1 MLLLYRI
8 FFPVFTFLIRTLTL
22 PGSKLQ
28 RHLKVRSLFNE
39 KFSFQNPV
47 WLHASSVGEY
57 EQAREI
63 ILALKEQYPGVQVIC
78 SIFSAS
84 GWEQRKNDGAADY
97 FFPLPF
103 DHYFKMKALLEK
115 IQPSC
120 ILYARYDL
128 WPNLVHL
135 ATKRNI
141 PQMLFCAS
149 NPPGSKRFQPPFGSF
164 QKVIHKQLQCIATI
178 DEEENLF
185 FQSWFHN
192 DVNAFGD
199 TRYDAIQHRLSKH
212 DKAFL
217 DSIQSILPRG
227 KKVLIAGSCYKTSI
241 QFLIDF
247 VSANEHYFLILVPHH
262 PSKELT
268 SYSVEHCGQKN
279 IDCSIL
285 SSNPGSATNCLMVD
299 QVGRLLQ
306 LYRLA
311 DYAYVGGG
319 WEGSIH
325 TLIEPIALGVPTFCG
340 PHIHVSKEAI
350 QLKESKIV
358 QVMNE
363 STSGEVE
370 LCLQDINE
378 NYEEI
383 QQAGNLFFKEKTGAT
398 KSILK
403 YLGDNGWFTNNS

>member
-1 MLLLYRI
+1 MLLLYRVI
-8 FFPVFTFLIRTLTL
+8 LPVLTFLLRMLTL
-22 PGSKLQ
+22 PGSKLKK
-28 RHLKVRSLFNE
+28 HLIIRDLFNDN
-39 KFSFQNPV
+39 FLFHSPI

-57 EQAREI
+57 EQAREV
-63 ILALKEQYPGVQVIC
+63 ILALKAKYQGVQVIC

-103 DHYFKMKALLEK
+103 DHYFKMKGLLEK
-115 IQPSC
+115 IKPSC

-128 WPNLVHL
+128 WPNLVYL
-135 ATKRNI
+135 AAKKNI

-164 QKVIHKQLQCIATI
+164 QKAMHKKLQCIATV
-178 DEEENLF
+178 DEQEKLF

-192 DVNAFGD
+192 EIKALGD
-199 TRYDAIQHRLSKH
+199 TRFDAIQHRLRKH
-212 DKAFL
+212 DQEFS
-217 DSIQSILPRG
+217 DSIKSILPKG

-247 VSANEHYFLILVPHH
+247 LATNKNYFLILVPHH
-262 PSKELT
+262 PSEELT
-268 SYSVEHCGQKN
+268 NYAIEYCEKNNVHCSV
-279 IDCSIL
+279 L
-285 SSNPGSATNCLMVD
+285 SANPDSAKDCLMID

-311 DYAYVGGG
+311 DFAYVGGG

-325 TLIEPIALGVPTFCG
+325 TLIEPIALGIPTFCG

-350 QLKESKIV
+350 QLKESNIV
-358 QVMNE
+358 QLMRE
-363 STSGEVE
+363 SNSASAER
-370 LCLQDINE
+370 CLQDINK
-378 NYEEI
+378 NYNEI
-383 QQAGNLFFKEKTGAT
+383 QQAGESFFKDKTGAA
-398 KSILK
+398 KRILE
-403 YLGDNGWFTNNS
+403 YLGDNRWFTDNS